1 MITEAFGLPIRTLS
15 DGEQITENGLYYV
28 PMSRY
33 HRDPDLCDGFAVS
46 NSRLRLVDRCPEKLK
61 ARYDEEEGE
70 SDTKATTF
78 GRMAHALCIE
88 GRFPSDIAVSP
99 FRDFSSNEG
108 KEGPHEGFDSFLK
121 FKKAWKAEQEAAGK
135 TIFRQDEIDDVYSM
149 AERLAREPMV
159 KDGLFSGPL
168 EVTVAARDPE
178 TGIWML
184 ARPDSLPTDTIW
196 GDYKTTRSADPEDLR
211 FAIKNYGYH
220 CQAAFSAEVIA
231 RATGRVL
238 ETFAL
243 IAQEKKSPFVVT
255 IAPID
260 DEAIEWGAREN
271 RRALRRLEHCIKTDS
286 WPAYSEGPVTVGLP
300 ANHVKWL
307 RENDALFPQ
316 VPSLKEI
323 ANARYPA
330 TV

>member
-1 MITEAFGLPIRTLS
+1 MTLPIIYDSAFGRPIRTLS

-28 PMSRY
+28 PMHRY
-33 HRDPDLCDGFAVS
+33 HRDPNLCDGYTIS
-46 NSRLRLVDRCPEKLK
+46 NSRLRLGERCPEKLLS
-61 ARYDEEEGE
+61 RLEEDEGE

-88 GRFPSDIAVSP
+88 GRFPSDVAVCP
-99 FRDFSSNEG
+99 FKDFSSNEG
-108 KEGPHEGFDSFLK
+108 HDGAYKGFASYLQY
-121 FKKAWKAEQEAAGK
+121 KKAWRAEQEAAGLTVFK
-135 TIFRQDEIDDVYSM
+135 QADIDDVYAM
-149 AERLAREPMV
+149 AERLGKEPMV
-159 KDGLFSGPL
+159 RDGLFSGPL

-196 GDYKTTRSADPEDLR
+196 GDYKTTESADPQHLP
-211 FAIKNYGYH
+211 FAIQKYGYH

-231 RATGRVL
+231 RATGHEV

-243 IAQEKKSPFVVT
+243 IAQEKKKPFVVT

-260 DEAIEWGAREN
+260 DESIEWGARQN
-271 RRALRRLEHCIKTDS
+271 RLALRRVKHCIDTGN
-286 WPAYSEGPVTVGLP
+286 WPAYAEGPVTVGLP
-300 ANHVKWL
+300 TNHKKWL

-323 ANARYPA
+323 AHAH
-330 TV
+330 

>member
-1 MITEAFGLPIRTLS
+1 MITEALGMPIRTLS

-28 PMSRY
+28 PMQRY
-33 HRDPDLCDGFAVS
+33 HRDPNLCDGFAVS
-46 NSRLRLVDRCPEKLK
+46 NSRLRLVERCPEKLK
-61 ARYDEEEGE
+61 SRFDEDEGE

-88 GRFPSDIAVSP
+88 GRFPSDVVISP
-99 FRDFSSNEG
+99 YDDFRT
-108 KEGPHEGFDSFLK
+108 KEAQ
-121 FKKAWKAEQEAAGK
+121 AWKAAQVEKGLTVFKQA
-135 TIFRQDEIDDVYSM
+135 EIDDVYAM

-159 KDGLFSGPL
+159 RDGLFSGPL

-196 GDYKTTRSADPEDLR
+196 GDYKTTESADPEDLR
-211 FAIKNYGYH
+211 WAIKRYGYH

-238 ETFAL
+238 ETFVL
-243 IAQEKKSPFVVT
+243 IAQEKKKPFVVT

-260 DEAIEWGAREN
+260 DASVEWGARQN
-271 RRALRRLEHCIKTDS
+271 RLALRRLAHCIEKDH
-286 WPAYSEGPVTVGLP
+286 WPGYSDGPVTVGLP
-300 ANHVKWL
+300 AFELKRL
-307 RENDALFPQ
+307 SENDALFPQ

-323 ANARYPA
+323 ANAH
-330 TV
+330 